1 MMMVAFFRR
10 TARKIAHG
18 LIRWLPTQLRRWVL
32 RLTARSPPPYINLVF
47 VRHAECMHTAAQGL
61 PSAIMAKYFDSATR
75 DAVAPLVQKFDSDP
89 LRAAHGLWKAAAA
102 ASPYAV
108 LTKADTPLLP
118 SELLAKTHEP
128 RLAKT
133 FDTLAPL
140 QFAVA
145 APPLLRCMT
154 TAALV
159 AKRLPACCLV
169 SPSLLPRPSPLHA
182 LEDVQALKDAAIE
195 VLETLLADDE
205 SDDEHRCRDDIAPVL
220 GPVSVHTSDERNA
233 AVALVREVLSAVE
246 AYLDATNAGFFER
259 CAPAAGAPASPQ
271 AAFADWAFAECAGRG
286 THNLV
291 VFGGSGWWAGLVDRF
306 GAGLSPSD
314 REAVLPK
321 LALRTDVLGDDGRP
335 LEIPLLPPPAGARY
349 ARLIRRDDGGYTLA
363 LPTAGAADSDAFAAA
378 ATELNPAPPP
388 AALSSSTARE
398 AWLRGLLASGE
409 ACSY

>member
-1 MMMVAFFRR
+1 MMEAFFRTVR
-10 TARKIAHG
+10 QIAYG
-18 LIRWLPTQLRRWVL
+18 LIQWLPTPLQRWAA
-32 RLTARSPPPYINLVF
+32 RLTARTPPPYINIVF
-47 VRHAECMHTAAQGL
+47 VRHAECMHTSALGL
-61 PSAIMAKYFDSATR
+61 PSAIMGKYFDYATR
-75 DAVAPLVQKFDSDP
+75 DAVAPLVQKFDNDP
-89 LRAAHGLWKAAAA
+89 LRAAHGLWKMTAADT
-102 ASPYAV
+102 PYAV

-159 AKRLPACCLV
+159 ANRLPTCCLV

-195 VLETLLADDE
+195 ALETLLADDE

-220 GPVSVHTSDERNA
+220 GPVSVHTADERKA
-233 AVALVREVLSAVE
+233 AVALVREVLAAVG
-246 AYLDATNAGFFER
+246 AYLDAANAGFFER
-259 CAPAAGAPASPQ
+259 CAPAADAPTSPQ
-271 AAFADWAFAECAGRG
+271 AAFADWAFAECAARD

-306 GAGLSPSD
+306 GAELSPSD
-314 REAVLPK
+314 RKAVLPK
-321 LALRTDVLGDDGRP
+321 LALRADVLGDDGRP
-335 LEIPLLPPPAGARY
+335 LEIPLLPPPAGARF
-349 ARLIRRDDGGYTLA
+349 ARLMRRDDDGYTLA

-378 ATELNPAPPP
+378 ATELNPAPPL
-388 AALSSSTARE
+388 AALSSSAARE
-398 AWLRGLLASGE
+398 AWLRCLLASGQ